1 MTIAPPAVTRSRI
14 RLWEIASIL
23 PALSSTSTRGKF
35 SASKQNINGCKE
47 WDKIEH
53 IENGWGHGH
62 SGYF

>member
-1 MTIAPPAVTRSRI
+1 MTVAPPVVTRSRI
-14 RLWEIASIL
+14 QLWEIASIL

-35 SASKQNINGCKE
+35 SASKQSINSGKE

-53 IENGWGHGH
+53 IEYGWGHGQ

>member
-1 MTIAPPAVTRSRI
+1 MTVAPPAVTRSRI

-35 SASKQNINGCKE
+35 SASKQSINGGKE
-47 WDKIEH
+47 CDKIEH
-53 IENGWGHGH
+53 IKYGWGHGQ